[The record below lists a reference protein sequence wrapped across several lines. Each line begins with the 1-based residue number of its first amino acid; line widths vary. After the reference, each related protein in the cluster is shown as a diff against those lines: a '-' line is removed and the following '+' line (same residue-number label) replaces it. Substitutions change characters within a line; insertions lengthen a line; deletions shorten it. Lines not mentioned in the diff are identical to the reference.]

1 MILVARSSLATLTAT
16 LALYLPLAAQ
26 TAPPQVSTR
35 SGLELQFSGLVLL
48 NGFYNSD
55 AVNNSDVPLY
65 ASRPDTTSTFPA
77 SGLGGTARQSR
88 LMLVVTAPDVLGA
101 TMSGELDVDFFGGQE
116 PSTGGRFFPL
126 LRIRRTRLDL
136 WWTHVNVMIGQ
147 EVPLIAEVNPRSL
160 ASIGIPGFAGAG
172 NLWFWI
178 PQARV
183 GVETGATVRF
193 GLDGAVLAP
202 SSYEAQSNEFTTQP
216 DIAER
221 SGRPS
226 VEARGRIG
234 WTGESTSGE
243 VSIGGHLGW
252 LATDGDSLLES
263 KAAAASV
270 RLRPLRAIELRGE
283 VYTGEGVAGLG
294 TGAIGQ
300 NFGLNGIPIRTTAWW
315 AQLNLLPSDAWE
327 LGGGF
332 GIDDPKDEDIDPASQ
347 RSKNTV
353 WEVHAAWRPLPLV
366 VGLEFRRLETEYGAN
381 PNWTWSASQANLALG
396 FEF

>member
-1 MILVARSSLATLTAT
+1 MTSFTRASLAALTVLT
-16 LALYLPLAAQ
+16 VPLAAQ
-26 TAPPQVSTR
+26 TAPPQVSTK
-35 SGLELQFSGLVLL
+35 SGLELQISGMVLL

-55 AVNNSDVPLY
+55 AVNNSDVPIY
-65 ASRPDTTSTFPA
+65 ASRPDTTSALPA

-88 LMLVVTAPDVLGA
+88 VTLIVTSPDVLGA
-101 TMSGELDVDFFGGQE
+101 SMSGELDVDFFGGQE
-116 PSTGGRFFPL
+116 PSNGGRFFPL

-136 WWTHVNVMIGQ
+136 WWTHVNVMVGQ
-147 EVPLIAEVNPRSL
+147 EVPLIAELNPRSL

-183 GVETGATVRF
+183 GVETGETIRL

-202 SSYEAQSNEFTTQP
+202 SSYEAQDNEFATQP

-234 WTGESTSGE
+234 WRGESTSGE

-263 KAAAASV
+263 KAVAASA
-270 RLRPLRAIELRGE
+270 RLRPVRVLELRGE
-283 VYTGEGVAGLG
+283 AYTGQGVAGLG
-294 TGAIGQ
+294 SGAVGQ
-300 NFGLNGIPIRTTAWW
+300 NFGLNGVPIRTTAWW

-327 LGGGF
+327 LGGGL
-332 GIDDPKDEDIDPASQ
+332 GIDDPKDEDIDPATQ
-347 RSKNTV
+347 RGKNTV
-353 WEVHAAWRPLPLV
+353 WEVHAIWRPLPLV
-366 VGLEFRRLETEYGAN
+366 LGLEFRRLETEYGVSPNYKGWTAN
-381 PNWTWSASQANLALG
+381 HVNLTLG

>member
-1 MILVARSSLATLTAT
+1 VIPFARLSLAALMV
-16 LALYLPLAAQ
+16 LALPLAAQ

-35 SGLELQFSGLVLL
+35 SGLELQISGMILL

-65 ASRPDTTSTFPA
+65 ASRPDTTSTLPV
-77 SGLGGTARQSR
+77 SGFGGTARQSR
-88 LMLVVTAPDVLGA
+88 LTLVVTSPDVLGA
-101 TMSGELDVDFFGGQE
+101 SMSGELDVDFFGGQE

-147 EVPLIAEVNPRSL
+147 EVPLIAELNPRSL

-183 GVETGATVRF
+183 GVETGETIRV
-193 GLDGAVLAP
+193 GVDGAVLAP
-202 SSYEAQSNEFTTQP
+202 SSYEAQGNEFTTQH

-226 VEARGRIG
+226 VEARGRLG
-234 WTGESTSGE
+234 WRGESTSGE

-252 LATDGDSLLES
+252 LATDGDSLLDS
-263 KAAAASV
+263 KAVAASA
-270 RLRPLRAIELRGE
+270 RLRPLRLLELRGE

-294 TGAIGQ
+294 SGAIGQ
-300 NFGLNGIPIRTTAWW
+300 NFGLNGVPIGTTAWW
-315 AQLNLLPSDAWE
+315 AQLNVLPSDAWE
-327 LGGGF
+327 LGGGV
-332 GIDDPKDEDIDPASQ
+332 GIDDPKDEDIDPATQ

-353 WEVHAAWRPLPLV
+353 WEVHAIWRPAPLV

-381 PNWTWSASQANLALG
+381 VNWTWTTNHVNLALG